1 MRGIINMENK
11 RLLSID
17 IFRGLTVILMTI
29 VNNPGDWGHI
39 YAPLEHAEWHGYTL
53 TDLVFPSFLFI
64 VGISTVLSKPSE
76 DQLLKICKRALRIF
90 LLGLSLSFFSKIKA
104 GDFTLVIRLLAMAL
118 ATVAFLGDYPLRRQ
132 FWGAL
137 GAFVL
142 LIGLCFSG
150 LTDFESVRIPGVLQ
164 RIAVVYLLVSL
175 LHAYTSLRVQIG
187 VFIASLVGYWALM
200 SFVEVPGIGASNL
213 EVNKNLAAWLD
224 NYLLEGHLWASAK
237 TWDPE
242 GILSTL
248 PAVATGLVGLFAG
261 RYLQGSPEGVSP
273 EGDSPEG
280 VSPKGMSPKGVSPKG
295 DSPEGDSPKGD
306 SPEGMSPKEVSP
318 KASVLFAVGAL
329 ALVVGTIWG
338 WYFPINKAL
347 WTSSYVLVAAGWD
360 LLLLAV
366 LQATVHSGTMADR
379 YWKPV
384 LIFGMNPML
393 VFFFSGIIPR
403 VLGMIKIGEEG
414 LTSWIYSQGIEPI
427 FADKINASLAGALIY
442 VLIWAVILAFF
453 DRQKRYYKV

>member
-1 MRGIINMENK
+1 MQDIINMENK

-39 YAPLEHAEWHGYTL
+39 YAPLEHAEWHGYTF

-76 DQLLKICKRALRIF
+76 DQLLKIFKRAFRIF
-90 LLGLSLSFFSKIKA
+90 LLGLSLSFFSKIHA
-104 GDFTLVIRLLAMAL
+104 GDFTLIVRLLAMAA
-118 ATVAFLGDYPLRRQ
+118 ATVAFLGDYSLKGQ
-132 FWGAL
+132 FWVAV

-142 LIGLCFSG
+142 MIGLCFSG
-150 LTDFESVRIPGVLQ
+150 LTDFEHVRIPGVLQ

-187 VFIASLVGYWALM
+187 VFIISLVGYWALM
-200 SFVEVPGIGASNL
+200 SFVEVPGIGAANL

-248 PAVATGLVGLFAG
+248 PALATGLAGLFAG
-261 RYLQGSPEGVSP
+261 RYLQGSP
-273 EGDSPEG
+273 
-280 VSPKGMSPKGVSPKG
+280 
-295 DSPEGDSPKGD
+295 
-306 SPEGMSPKEVSP
+306 
-318 KASVLFAVGAL
+318 KAAVLFAVGAL
-329 ALVVGTIWG
+329 ALVAGTVWG

-366 LQATVHSGTMADR
+366 LQATIRSDR

-414 LTSWIYSQGIEPI
+414 LTSWIYSQGIEPL

-442 VLIWAVILAFF
+442 VLIWVAILTFF

>member
-1 MRGIINMENK
+1 MQVITNNMENK

-17 IFRGLTVILMTI
+17 IFRGLTVILMTV
-29 VNNPGDWGHI
+29 VNNPGDWEHI

-64 VGISTVLSKPSE
+64 VGISTVLSRPSE
-76 DQLLKICKRALRIF
+76 DHLLKIFKRALRIF
-90 LLGLSLSFFSKIKA
+90 LLGLSLSFFSKIHA
-104 GDFTLVIRLLAMAL
+104 GDFTLVVRLLAMAV
-118 ATVAFLGDYPLRRQ
+118 ATIAFLGDYDLRRQ
-132 FWGAL
+132 FWVAVGV
-137 GAFVL
+137 FVL

-150 LTDFESVRIPGVLQ
+150 LTDFEHVRIPGVLQ

-175 LHAYTSLRVQIG
+175 LHAYTSLRFQIA
-187 VFIASLVGYWALM
+187 VFFASLVGYWALM
-200 SFVEVPGIGASNL
+200 SFVEVPGIGAANL

-224 NYLLEGHLWASAK
+224 NFLLEGHLWASSK

-248 PAVATGLVGLFAG
+248 PAVATGLAGLFAG
-261 RYLQGSPEGVSP
+261 RYLQGSP
-273 EGDSPEG
+273 
-280 VSPKGMSPKGVSPKG
+280 
-295 DSPEGDSPKGD
+295 
-306 SPEGMSPKEVSP
+306 
-318 KASVLFAVGAL
+318 KASVLFAVGAIS
-329 ALVVGTIWG
+329 LVLGTIWG

-360 LLLLAV
+360 MLLLAV
-366 LQATVHSGTMADR
+366 LQATIHSGIMADR

-403 VLGMIKIGEEG
+403 VLGMIKIGDQG
-414 LTSWIYSQGIEPI
+414 LTSWIYSQGIEPL

-442 VLIWAVILAFF
+442 VLIWAGILSFF
-453 DRQKRYYKV
+453 DWRKRYYKV

>member
-1 MRGIINMENK
+1 MEQK

-76 DQLLKICKRALRIF
+76 DQLLKIFKRALRIF
-90 LLGLSLSFFSKIKA
+90 LLGLSLSFFSKIHA
-104 GDFTLVIRLLAMAL
+104 GDFTFIVRLLAMAA
-118 ATVAFLGDYPLRRQ
+118 ATVAFLGDYSLKRQ
-132 FWGAL
+132 FWVAV

-142 LIGLCFSG
+142 MIGLCFSG

-164 RIAVVYLLVSL
+164 RIAVVYLLVGL
-175 LHAYTSLRVQIG
+175 LHFYASLRIQIV

-200 SFVEVPGIGASNL
+200 HFVEVPGIGAANL

-224 NYLLEGHLWASAK
+224 NYLLEGHLWASSK

-248 PAVATGLVGLFAG
+248 PAVATGLAGLFAG
-261 RYLQGSPEGVSP
+261 RYLQGSA
-273 EGDSPEG
+273 
-280 VSPKGMSPKGVSPKG
+280 
-295 DSPEGDSPKGD
+295 
-306 SPEGMSPKEVSP
+306 
-318 KASVLFAVGAL
+318 KASVLFAAGAIAL
-329 ALVVGTIWG
+329 AAGTVWG

-366 LQATVHSGTMADR
+366 LQATIHSDK

-414 LTSWIYSQGIEPI
+414 LTSWIYSQRIEPL

-442 VLIWAVILAFF
+442 VVIWAGILAFF
-453 DRQKRYYKV
+453 DSRKRYYKV

>member
-29 VNNPGDWGHI
+29 VNNPGDWVHI

-64 VGISTVLSKPSE
+64 VGISTVLSKPSQ
-76 DQLLKICKRALRIF
+76 DQLLKIFKRALRIF

-104 GDFTLVIRLLAMAL
+104 GDFTLVVRLLAMAL
-118 ATVAFLGDYPLRRQ
+118 ATIAFLGDYPLRRQ
-132 FWGAL
+132 FWVAV

-200 SFVEVPGIGASNL
+200 SFVEVPGIGAANL

-224 NYLLEGHLWASAK
+224 NYLLEGHLWASSK

-248 PAVATGLVGLFAG
+248 PAVATGLAGLFAG
-261 RYLQGSPEGVSP
+261 RYLQGSLEGVSPEGMSPEGVSP
-273 EGDSPEG
+273 EGGSPEG
-280 VSPKGMSPKGVSPKG
+280 QSPKAS
-295 DSPEGDSPKGD
+295 
-306 SPEGMSPKEVSP
+306 SP
-318 KASVLFAVGAL
+318 KASVLFAVGAI
-329 ALVVGTIWG
+329 ALVAGTVWG

-366 LQATVHSGTMADR
+366 LQATVHSDR

-403 VLGMIKIGEEG
+403 VLGMIKIGDEG

-442 VLIWAVILAFF
+442 VLIWAAILAFF

>member
-1 MRGIINMENK
+1 MENK

-76 DQLLKICKRALRIF
+76 DQLLKIFKRSLRIF

-104 GDFTLVIRLLAMAL
+104 GDYTLFLRLLAMAL

-132 FWGAL
+132 FWVAVA
-137 GAFVL
+137 AFVL
-142 LIGLCFSG
+142 MIGLCFSG
-150 LTDFESVRIPGVLQ
+150 LIDFEHVRIPGVLQ

-175 LHAYTSLRVQIG
+175 LHAYTSLRVQVG
-187 VFIASLVGYWALM
+187 VFIGSLAGYWALM
-200 SFVEVPGIGASNL
+200 NFVEVPGIGAANL

-224 NYLLEGHLWASAK
+224 NYLLEGHLWATSK

-248 PAVATGLVGLFAG
+248 PAVATGLAGLFAG
-261 RYLQGSPEGVSP
+261 RYLQGSL

-280 VSPKGMSPKGVSPKG
+280 
-295 DSPEGDSPKGD
+295 E
-306 SPEGMSPKEVSP
+306 SP
-318 KASVLFAVGAL
+318 KASVLFAAGAIS
-329 ALVVGTIWG
+329 LVLGTIWG

-360 LLLLAV
+360 LLLLGV
-366 LQATVHSGTMADR
+366 LQATVHSAIITDR

-403 VLGMIKIGEEG
+403 VLGMIKIGDEG
-414 LTSWIYSQGIEPI
+414 LTSWIYSQGIEPL
-427 FADKINASLAGALIY
+427 FAEKINASLAGALIY
-442 VLIWAVILAFF
+442 VLIWAAILFFF
-453 DRQKRYYKV
+453 DARKRYYKV

>member
-1 MRGIINMENK
+1 MQDIINMENK

-76 DQLLKICKRALRIF
+76 DQLLKIFKRALRIF
-90 LLGLSLSFFSKIKA
+90 LLGLSLSFFSKIHA
-104 GDFTLVIRLLAMAL
+104 GDFTLIVRLLAMAA
-118 ATVAFLGDYPLRRQ
+118 ATVGFLGDYSLKGQ

-142 LIGLCFSG
+142 MIGLCFSG
-150 LTDFESVRIPGVLQ
+150 LTDFEHVRIPGVLQ

-175 LHAYTSLRVQIG
+175 LHAYTSLRVQIS
-187 VFIASLVGYWALM
+187 VFIISLVGYWALM
-200 SFVEVPGIGASNL
+200 SFVEVPGIGTANL

-248 PAVATGLVGLFAG
+248 PALATGLAGLFAG
-261 RYLQGSPEGVSP
+261 RYLQGSP
-273 EGDSPEG
+273 
-280 VSPKGMSPKGVSPKG
+280 
-295 DSPEGDSPKGD
+295 
-306 SPEGMSPKEVSP
+306 
-318 KASVLFAVGAL
+318 KAAVLFAVGAL
-329 ALVVGTIWG
+329 ALVAGTVWG

-366 LQATVHSGTMADR
+366 LQATIRSDR

-403 VLGMIKIGEEG
+403 ALGMIKIGEEG
-414 LTSWIYSQGIEPI
+414 LTSWIYSKGIEPL

-442 VLIWAVILAFF
+442 VLIWAAILTFF

>member
-1 MRGIINMENK
+1 MENK

-76 DQLLKICKRALRIF
+76 DQLPKIFKRALRIF
-90 LLGLSLSFFSKIKA
+90 LLGLTLSFFSKIKA
-104 GDFTLVIRLLAMAL
+104 GDYTLFLRLLAMAL

-132 FWGAL
+132 FWVAL

-142 LIGLCFSG
+142 MIGLCFSG
-150 LTDFESVRIPGVLQ
+150 LTDFEHVRIPGVLQ

-175 LHAYTSLRVQIG
+175 LHAYTSLRIQVG
-187 VFIASLVGYWALM
+187 VFIGSLAGYWALM
-200 SFVEVPGIGASNL
+200 NFVEVPGLGAANL

-224 NYLLEGHLWASAK
+224 NYLLEGHLWATSK

-248 PAVATGLVGLFAG
+248 PAVATGLAGLFAG
-261 RYLQGSPEGVSP
+261 RYLQGSPEG
-273 EGDSPEG
+273 G
-280 VSPKGMSPKGVSPKG
+280 SPKAI
-295 DSPEGDSPKGD
+295 
-306 SPEGMSPKEVSP
+306 SP
-318 KASVLFAVGAL
+318 KASVLFAAGAIS
-329 ALVVGTIWG
+329 LVLGTIWG

-366 LQATVHSGTMADR
+366 LQATVHSAIIADR

-403 VLGMIKIGEEG
+403 VLGMIKIGDEG
-414 LTSWIYSQGIEPI
+414 LTSWIYSQGIEPL
-427 FADKINASLAGALIY
+427 FVEKINASLAGALIY
-442 VLIWAVILAFF
+442 VLIWGAILFFF
-453 DRQKRYYKV
+453 DARKRYYKV

>member
-1 MRGIINMENK
+1 MQDIINMENK

-76 DQLLKICKRALRIF
+76 DQLWKIFKRALRIF
-90 LLGLSLSFFSKIKA
+90 LLGLSLSFFSKIHA
-104 GDFTLVIRLLAMAL
+104 GDFTLVVRLLAMAL
-118 ATVAFLGDYPLRRQ
+118 ATVAFLGDYSLRRQ
-132 FWGAL
+132 FWVAV

-142 LIGLCFSG
+142 MIGLCFSG
-150 LTDFESVRIPGVLQ
+150 LTDFEHVRIPGVLQ
-164 RIAVVYLLVSL
+164 RIAVVYLLVGL
-175 LHAYTSLRVQIG
+175 LHFYASLRVQMG
-187 VFIASLVGYWALM
+187 VFTASLVGYWALM
-200 SFVEVPGIGASNL
+200 NFVDVPGIGAANL

-224 NYLLEGHLWASAK
+224 NYLLEGHLWATSK

-248 PAVATGLVGLFAG
+248 PALATGLAGLFAG
-261 RYLQGSPEGVSP
+261 RYLQGSP
-273 EGDSPEG
+273 
-280 VSPKGMSPKGVSPKG
+280 
-295 DSPEGDSPKGD
+295 
-306 SPEGMSPKEVSP
+306 
-318 KASVLFAVGAL
+318 KAAVLFAAGAISL
-329 ALVVGTIWG
+329 AAGTVWG

-366 LQATVHSGTMADR
+366 LQATIRSDT

-403 VLGMIKIGEEG
+403 VLGMIKIGEDG
-414 LTSWIYSQGIEPI
+414 LTSWIYSQGIEPL

-442 VLIWAVILAFF
+442 VVIWAGILAFF
-453 DRQKRYYKV
+453 DSRKRYFKV

>member
-1 MRGIINMENK
+1 MQDIINMENK

-76 DQLLKICKRALRIF
+76 DQLLKIFKRALRIF
-90 LLGLSLSFFSKIKA
+90 LLGLSLSFFSKIHA
-104 GDFTLVIRLLAMAL
+104 GDFTLIVRLLAMAA
-118 ATVAFLGDYPLRRQ
+118 ATVAFLGDYSLKGQ
-132 FWGAL
+132 FWVAV

-142 LIGLCFSG
+142 MIGLCFSG
-150 LTDFESVRIPGVLQ
+150 LTDFEHVRIPGVLQ

-175 LHAYTSLRVQIG
+175 LHAYTSLRVQIS
-187 VFIASLVGYWALM
+187 VFIISLVGYWALM
-200 SFVEVPGIGASNL
+200 SFVEVPGIGAANL

-248 PAVATGLVGLFAG
+248 PALATGLAGLFAG
-261 RYLQGSPEGVSP
+261 RYLQGSP
-273 EGDSPEG
+273 
-280 VSPKGMSPKGVSPKG
+280 
-295 DSPEGDSPKGD
+295 
-306 SPEGMSPKEVSP
+306 
-318 KASVLFAVGAL
+318 KAAVLFAVGAL
-329 ALVVGTIWG
+329 ALVAGTVWG

-366 LQATVHSGTMADR
+366 LQATIRSDR

-403 VLGMIKIGEEG
+403 VLGMIKIGDEG
-414 LTSWIYSQGIEPI
+414 LTSWIYSQGIEPL

-442 VLIWAVILAFF
+442 VLIWTAILTFF

>member
-1 MRGIINMENK
+1 MRDIINMENK

-76 DQLLKICKRALRIF
+76 DQLLKIFKRALRIF
-90 LLGLSLSFFSKIKA
+90 LLGLSLSFFSKIKV
-104 GDFTLVIRLLAMAL
+104 GDFTLVVRLLAIAA
-118 ATVAFLGDYPLRRQ
+118 ATVAFLGDYSLKRQ
-132 FWGAL
+132 FWVAV

-142 LIGLCFSG
+142 MMGLCFSG
-150 LTDFESVRIPGVLQ
+150 LTDFEHVRILGVLQ
-164 RIAVVYLLVSL
+164 RIAVVYLLVGL
-175 LHAYTSLRVQIG
+175 LHFYTSLRVHIV
-187 VFIASLVGYWALM
+187 VFIACLVGYWALM
-200 SFVEVPGIGASNL
+200 TFVYVPGIGTANL

-224 NYLLEGHLWASAK
+224 NYLLEGHLWATSK

-248 PAVATGLVGLFAG
+248 PAVATGLAGLFAG
-261 RYLQGSPEGVSP
+261 RYLQGSA
-273 EGDSPEG
+273 
-280 VSPKGMSPKGVSPKG
+280 
-295 DSPEGDSPKGD
+295 
-306 SPEGMSPKEVSP
+306 
-318 KASVLFAVGAL
+318 KASVLFAAGAIAL
-329 ALVVGTIWG
+329 AAGTVWG

-366 LQATVHSGTMADR
+366 LQATIRSDH

-403 VLGMIKIGEEG
+403 VLGMIKIGEDG
-414 LTSWIYSQGIEPI
+414 LTSWIYSQGIEPL

-442 VLIWAVILAFF
+442 VVIWAGILAFF
-453 DRQKRYYKV
+453 DSRKRYYKV

>member
-39 YAPLEHAEWHGYTL
+39 YAPLEHAAWHGYTL

-64 VGISTVLSKPSE
+64 VGISTVLSKPSQ
-76 DQLLKICKRALRIF
+76 DQLLKSCKRALRIF

-104 GDFTLVIRLLAMAL
+104 GDFTLVVRLLAMAL
-118 ATVAFLGDYPLRRQ
+118 ATMAFLGDYPLRRQ
-132 FWGAL
+132 FWVAV

-200 SFVEVPGIGASNL
+200 SFVEVPGIGAANL

-224 NYLLEGHLWASAK
+224 NYLLEGHLWASSK

-248 PAVATGLVGLFAG
+248 PALATGLAGLFAG
-261 RYLQGSPEGVSP
+261 RYLQGSPEGQST
-273 EGDSPEG
+273 
-280 VSPKGMSPKGVSPKG
+280 
-295 DSPEGDSPKGD
+295 
-306 SPEGMSPKEVSP
+306 

-329 ALVVGTIWG
+329 ALVAGTIWG

-366 LQATVHSGTMADR
+366 LQATVHSDR

-414 LTSWIYSQGIEPI
+414 LTSWIYSHGIEPI

-442 VLIWAVILAFF
+442 VLIWAAILAFF

>member
-1 MRGIINMENK
+1 MENK

-29 VNNPGDWGHI
+29 VNNPGDWDHI

-76 DQLLKICKRALRIF
+76 DQLLKIFKRALRIF
-90 LLGLSLSFFSKIKA
+90 LLGLSLSFFSKIHA
-104 GDFTLVIRLLAMAL
+104 GDFTFIVRLLAMAL
-118 ATVAFLGDYPLRRQ
+118 STIAFLGDYPLRRQ
-132 FWGAL
+132 FWVAV

-142 LIGLCFSG
+142 MIGLCFSG

-164 RIAVVYLLVSL
+164 RIAVVYLLVGL
-175 LHAYTSLRVQIG
+175 LHFYATLRIQIV
-187 VFIASLVGYWALM
+187 VFIASLLGYWALM
-200 SFVEVPGIGASNL
+200 CFVEVPGIGAANL

-248 PAVATGLVGLFAG
+248 PALATGLAGLFAG
-261 RYLQGSPEGVSP
+261 RYLNN
-273 EGDSPEG
+273 
-280 VSPKGMSPKGVSPKG
+280 SPKGG
-295 DSPEGDSPKGD
+295 
-306 SPEGMSPKEVSP
+306 SP

-329 ALVVGTIWG
+329 ALVAGTAWG

-366 LQATVHSGTMADR
+366 LQATIQSDR

-403 VLGMIKIGEEG
+403 VLGMIKIGDEG
-414 LTSWIYSQGIEPI
+414 LTSWIYSQGIEP
-427 FADKINASLAGALIY
+427 FFTDKINASLAGALIY
-442 VLIWAVILAFF
+442 VLIWAAILTFF

>member
-64 VGISTVLSKPSE
+64 VGISTVLSKPSQ
-76 DQLLKICKRALRIF
+76 DQLLKIFKRALRIF

-104 GDFTLVIRLLAMAL
+104 GDFTLILRLFAMAL
-118 ATVAFLGDYPLRRQ
+118 ATIAFLGDYPLRRQ
-132 FWGAL
+132 FWVAV

-175 LHAYTSLRVQIG
+175 LHAYTSLRIQIV
-187 VFIASLVGYWALM
+187 VFIASLLGYWALM
-200 SFVEVPGIGASNL
+200 SFVEVPGIGAANL

-248 PAVATGLVGLFAG
+248 PALATGLAGLFAG

-273 EGDSPEG
+273 EGMSPEA
-280 VSPKGMSPKGVSPKG
+280 S
-295 DSPEGDSPKGD
+295 
-306 SPEGMSPKEVSP
+306 SP
-318 KASVLFAVGAL
+318 KASVLFAVGAI
-329 ALVVGTIWG
+329 ALVAGTVWG

-366 LQATVHSGTMADR
+366 LQATVHSGIIADR

-403 VLGMIKIGEEG
+403 VLGMIKIGDEG

-442 VLIWAVILAFF
+442 ALIWAAILAFF

>member
-1 MRGIINMENK
+1 MPGITNMENK

-76 DQLLKICKRALRIF
+76 DQLLKSCKRALRIF
-90 LLGLSLSFFSKIKA
+90 LLGLSLSFFSKIKV
-104 GDFTLVIRLLAMAL
+104 GDYTLVARLLAMAL
-118 ATVAFLGDYPLRRQ
+118 ATMAFLGDYPLRRQ
-132 FWGAL
+132 FWVAVA
-137 GAFVL
+137 AFVL

-150 LTDFESVRIPGVLQ
+150 LTDFEHVRIPGVLQ
-164 RIAVVYLLVSL
+164 RIAVVYLVVSL

-187 VFIASLVGYWALM
+187 VFIGSLAGYWALM
-200 SFVEVPGIGASNL
+200 HFVEVPGIGSANL

-224 NYLLEGHLWASAK
+224 NYLLEGHLWATSK

-248 PAVATGLVGLFAG
+248 PAVATGLAGLFAG
-261 RYLQGSPEGVSP
+261 RYLQGR
-273 EGDSPEG
+273 
-280 VSPKGMSPKGVSPKG
+280 
-295 DSPEGDSPKGD
+295 
-306 SPEGMSPKEVSP
+306 P
-318 KASVLFAVGAL
+318 KASVLFAAGAI
-329 ALVVGTIWG
+329 ALVFGTVWG
-338 WYFPINKAL
+338 WHFPINKAL

-366 LQATVHSGTMADR
+366 LQATVHSAIIADR

-414 LTSWIYSQGIEPI
+414 LTSWIYSQGIEPL
-427 FADKINASLAGALIY
+427 FADKMNASLAGALIY
-442 VLIWAVILAFF
+442 VGIWAAILFFF
-453 DRQKRYYKV
+453 DARKRYYKV

>member
-1 MRGIINMENK
+1 MENK

-29 VNNPGDWGHI
+29 VNNPGDWDHI

-76 DQLLKICKRALRIF
+76 DQLLKIFKRALRIF
-90 LLGLSLSFFSKIKA
+90 LLGLSLSFFSKIHA
-104 GDFTLVIRLLAMAL
+104 GDFTFIVRLLAMAL
-118 ATVAFLGDYPLRRQ
+118 STIAFLGDYPLRRQ
-132 FWGAL
+132 FWVAV

-142 LIGLCFSG
+142 MIGLCFSG

-164 RIAVVYLLVSL
+164 RIAVVYLLVGL
-175 LHAYTSLRVQIG
+175 LHFYATLRIQIV
-187 VFIASLVGYWALM
+187 VFIASLLGYWALM
-200 SFVEVPGIGASNL
+200 CFVEVPGIGAANL

-248 PAVATGLVGLFAG
+248 PALATGLAGLFAG
-261 RYLQGSPEGVSP
+261 RYLNN
-273 EGDSPEG
+273 
-280 VSPKGMSPKGVSPKG
+280 SPKGG
-295 DSPEGDSPKGD
+295 
-306 SPEGMSPKEVSP
+306 SP

-329 ALVVGTIWG
+329 ALVAGTAWG

-366 LQATVHSGTMADR
+366 LQATIQSDR

-403 VLGMIKIGEEG
+403 VLGMIKIGDEG

-427 FADKINASLAGALIY
+427 FTDKINASLAGALIY
-442 VLIWAVILAFF
+442 VLIWAAILTFF

>member
-1 MRGIINMENK
+1 MENK

-17 IFRGLTVILMTI
+17 IFRGLTVILMTV
-29 VNNPGDWGHI
+29 VNNPGDWEHI

-64 VGISTVLSKPSE
+64 VGISTVLSRPSE
-76 DQLLKICKRALRIF
+76 DHLLKIFKRALRIF
-90 LLGLSLSFFSKIKA
+90 LLGLSLSFFSKIHA
-104 GDFTLVIRLLAMAL
+104 GDFTLVVRLLAMAL
-118 ATVAFLGDYPLRRQ
+118 ATVAFLGDYDLRRQ
-132 FWGAL
+132 FWVAVGV
-137 GAFVL
+137 FVL

-150 LTDFESVRIPGVLQ
+150 LTDFEHVRIPGVLQ
-164 RIAVVYLLVSL
+164 RIALVYLLVSL
-175 LHAYTSLRVQIG
+175 LHAYTSLRFQIA
-187 VFIASLVGYWALM
+187 VFFASLVGYWALM
-200 SFVEVPGIGASNL
+200 SFVDVPGIGAANL

-224 NYLLEGHLWASAK
+224 NFLLEGHLWASSK

-248 PAVATGLVGLFAG
+248 PAVATGLAGLFAG
-261 RYLQGSPEGVSP
+261 RYLQGSPEGS
-273 EGDSPEG
+273 
-280 VSPKGMSPKGVSPKG
+280 
-295 DSPEGDSPKGD
+295 
-306 SPEGMSPKEVSP
+306 SPEGMSPEGESPKGGSPERGSP
-318 KASVLFAVGAL
+318 KASVLFAVGAIS
-329 ALVVGTIWG
+329 LVLGTIWG

-366 LQATVHSGTMADR
+366 LQATIHSWIQSDR

-403 VLGMIKIGEEG
+403 VLGMIKIGDQG
-414 LTSWIYSQGIEPI
+414 LTSWIYSQGIEPL

-442 VLIWAVILAFF
+442 VLIWAGILSFF
-453 DRQKRYYKV
+453 DWRKRYYKV

>member
-1 MRGIINMENK
+1 MENK

-76 DQLLKICKRALRIF
+76 DQLWKIFKRALRIF
-90 LLGLSLSFFSKIKA
+90 LLGLSLSFFSKIHA
-104 GDFTLVIRLLAMAL
+104 GDFTLVVRLLAMAA
-118 ATVAFLGDYPLRRQ
+118 ATVAFLGDYSLKKQ
-132 FWGAL
+132 FWVAV

-142 LIGLCFSG
+142 MIGLCFSG
-150 LTDFESVRIPGVLQ
+150 LTDFEHVRIPGVLQ
-164 RIAVVYLLVSL
+164 RIAVVYLLVGL
-175 LHAYTSLRVQIG
+175 LHFYASLRIQIV

-200 SFVEVPGIGASNL
+200 HFVEVPGIGAANL

-224 NYLLEGHLWASAK
+224 NYLLEGHLWASSK

-248 PAVATGLVGLFAG
+248 PAVATGLAGLFAG
-261 RYLQGSPEGVSP
+261 RYLNNSPEGESP
-273 EGDSPEG
+273 EGH
-280 VSPKGMSPKGVSPKG
+280 
-295 DSPEGDSPKGD
+295 
-306 SPEGMSPKEVSP
+306 SP
-318 KASVLFAVGAL
+318 KASVLFAAGAIAL
-329 ALVVGTIWG
+329 AVGTIWG

-366 LQATVHSGTMADR
+366 LQATIRSDK

-403 VLGMIKIGEEG
+403 VLGMIKIGEDG
-414 LTSWIYSQGIEPI
+414 LTSWIYSQGIEPL

-442 VLIWAVILAFF
+442 VVIWAGILAFF
-453 DRQKRYYKV
+453 DSRKRYYKV

>member
-1 MRGIINMENK
+1 MENK

-76 DQLLKICKRALRIF
+76 DQLLKIFKRALRIF
-90 LLGLSLSFFSKIKA
+90 LLGLSLSFFSKIHA
-104 GDFTLVIRLLAMAL
+104 GDFTLIVRLLAMAA
-118 ATVAFLGDYPLRRQ
+118 ATVGFLGDYSLKGQ

-142 LIGLCFSG
+142 MIGLCFSG
-150 LTDFESVRIPGVLQ
+150 LTDFEHVRIPGVLQ

-175 LHAYTSLRVQIG
+175 LHAYTSLRVQIS
-187 VFIASLVGYWALM
+187 VFIISLVGYWALM
-200 SFVEVPGIGASNL
+200 SFVEVPGIGTANL

-248 PAVATGLVGLFAG
+248 PALATGLAGLFAG
-261 RYLQGSPEGVSP
+261 RYLQGSP
-273 EGDSPEG
+273 
-280 VSPKGMSPKGVSPKG
+280 
-295 DSPEGDSPKGD
+295 
-306 SPEGMSPKEVSP
+306 
-318 KASVLFAVGAL
+318 KAAVLFAVGAL
-329 ALVVGTIWG
+329 ALVAGTVWG

-366 LQATVHSGTMADR
+366 LQATIRSDR

-403 VLGMIKIGEEG
+403 ALGMIKIGEEG
-414 LTSWIYSQGIEPI
+414 LTSWIYSKGIEPL

-442 VLIWAVILAFF
+442 VLIWAAILTFF

>member
-1 MRGIINMENK
+1 MRVIINMENK

-76 DQLLKICKRALRIF
+76 DQLLKIFKRALRIF

-104 GDFTLVIRLLAMAL
+104 GDYTLVLRLLAMAL

-132 FWGAL
+132 FWVAVA
-137 GAFVL
+137 AFVL

-150 LTDFESVRIPGVLQ
+150 LTDFEHVRIPGVLQ

-187 VFIASLVGYWALM
+187 IFIGSLVGYWALM
-200 SFVEVPGIGASNL
+200 HFVEVPGIGAANL
-213 EVNKNLAAWLD
+213 EVNRNLAAWLD
-224 NYLLEGHLWASAK
+224 NYLLDGQLWATSR

-248 PAVATGLVGLFAG
+248 PAVATGLAGLFAG
-261 RYLQGSPEGVSP
+261 RYLQS
-273 EGDSPEG
+273 
-280 VSPKGMSPKGVSPKG
+280 
-295 DSPEGDSPKGD
+295 
-306 SPEGMSPKEVSP
+306 SP
-318 KASVLFAVGAL
+318 KASVLAAAGAIAL
-329 ALVVGTIWG
+329 AAGTVWG

-360 LLLLAV
+360 LLLLGV
-366 LQATVHSGTMADR
+366 LQATVHSAIIADR

-403 VLGMIKIGEEG
+403 VLGMIKIGDEG
-414 LTSWIYSQGIEPI
+414 LTSWIYSQGIEPL
-427 FADKINASLAGALIY
+427 FVEKINASLAGALIY
-442 VLIWAVILAFF
+442 VLIWAVILFFF
-453 DRQKRYYKV
+453 DARKRYYKV

>member
-1 MRGIINMENK
+1 MRDIINMENK

-76 DQLLKICKRALRIF
+76 DQLLKIFKRALRIF
-90 LLGLSLSFFSKIKA
+90 LLGLSLSFFSKIHA
-104 GDFTLVIRLLAMAL
+104 GDFTLIVRLLAMAA
-118 ATVAFLGDYPLRRQ
+118 ATAAFLGDYSLKRQ
-132 FWGAL
+132 FWVAV

-142 LIGLCFSG
+142 MIGLCFSG
-150 LTDFESVRIPGVLQ
+150 LTDFEHVRIPGVLQ
-164 RIAVVYLLVSL
+164 RIAVVYLLVGL
-175 LHAYTSLRVQIG
+175 LHFYASLRIQIV
-187 VFIASLVGYWALM
+187 VFLASLVGYWALM
-200 SFVEVPGIGASNL
+200 NFVDVPGIGAANL

-224 NYLLEGHLWASAK
+224 NYLLEGHLWASSK

-248 PAVATGLVGLFAG
+248 PAVATGLAGLFAG
-261 RYLQGSPEGVSP
+261 RYLQGSP
-273 EGDSPEG
+273 
-280 VSPKGMSPKGVSPKG
+280 
-295 DSPEGDSPKGD
+295 
-306 SPEGMSPKEVSP
+306 
-318 KASVLFAVGAL
+318 KAAVLFAAGAIAL
-329 ALVVGTIWG
+329 AAGTIWG

-366 LQATVHSGTMADR
+366 LQATIRSDH

-403 VLGMIKIGEEG
+403 VLGMIKIGEDG
-414 LTSWIYSQGIEPI
+414 LTSWIYSQGIEPL

-442 VLIWAVILAFF
+442 VVIWAGILAYF
-453 DRQKRYYKV
+453 DSRKRYYKV

>member
-1 MRGIINMENK
+1 MENK

-76 DQLLKICKRALRIF
+76 DQLLKIFKRALRIF

-104 GDFTLVIRLLAMAL
+104 GDYTLFLRLLAMAL

-132 FWGAL
+132 FWVAL

-142 LIGLCFSG
+142 MIGLCFSG
-150 LTDFESVRIPGVLQ
+150 LTDFEHVRIPGVLQ

-187 VFIASLVGYWALM
+187 VFIASIAGYWALM
-200 SFVEVPGIGASNL
+200 HFVDVPGIGAANL

-224 NYLLEGHLWASAK
+224 NYLLEGHLWATSK

-248 PAVATGLVGLFAG
+248 PAVATGLAGLFAG
-261 RYLQGSPEGVSP
+261 RYLQGSP
-273 EGDSPEG
+273 
-280 VSPKGMSPKGVSPKG
+280 M
-295 DSPEGDSPKGD
+295 
-306 SPEGMSPKEVSP
+306 
-318 KASVLFAVGAL
+318 ASVLFAAGAIS
-329 ALVVGTIWG
+329 LVLGTIWG

-360 LLLLAV
+360 LLLLGV
-366 LQATVHSGTMADR
+366 LQATVHSAIITDR

-403 VLGMIKIGEEG
+403 VLGMIKIGDEG
-414 LTSWIYSQGIEPI
+414 LTIWIYSQGIEPL
-427 FADKINASLAGALIY
+427 FTDKINASLAGALIY
-442 VLIWAVILAFF
+442 VLIWAAILFFF
-453 DRQKRYYKV
+453 DARKRYYKV

>member
-1 MRGIINMENK
+1 MRDIINMENK

-29 VNNPGDWGHI
+29 VNNPGDWEHI

-76 DQLLKICKRALRIF
+76 DQLLKIFKRALRIF

-104 GDFTLVIRLLAMAL
+104 GDFTLIVRLLAMAA
-118 ATVAFLGDYPLRRQ
+118 ATVAFLGDYSLKRQ
-132 FWGAL
+132 FWVAV

-142 LIGLCFSG
+142 MIGLCFSG
-150 LTDFESVRIPGVLQ
+150 LTDFEHVRIPGVLQ
-164 RIAVVYLLVSL
+164 RIAVVYLLVGL
-175 LHAYTSLRVQIG
+175 LHFYASLRIQIVVFITSL
-187 VFIASLVGYWALM
+187 AGYWALM
-200 SFVEVPGIGASNL
+200 NFVDVPGIGAANL

-224 NYLLEGHLWASAK
+224 NYLLEGHLWASSK

-248 PAVATGLVGLFAG
+248 PAVATGLAGLFAG
-261 RYLQGSPEGVSP
+261 RYLQGSP
-273 EGDSPEG
+273 
-280 VSPKGMSPKGVSPKG
+280 
-295 DSPEGDSPKGD
+295 
-306 SPEGMSPKEVSP
+306 
-318 KASVLFAVGAL
+318 KASVLFAAGAIAL
-329 ALVVGTIWG
+329 AAGTIWG

-366 LQATVHSGTMADR
+366 LQATIRSDK

-414 LTSWIYSQGIEPI
+414 LTSWIYSQGIEPL

-442 VLIWAVILAFF
+442 VVIWAGILAFF
-453 DRQKRYYKV
+453 DSRKRYYKV

>member
-1 MRGIINMENK
+1 MRVITDMENK

-76 DQLLKICKRALRIF
+76 DQLLKSCKRAFRIF
-90 LLGLSLSFFSKIKA
+90 LLGLSLSFFSKIKV
-104 GDFTLVIRLLAMAL
+104 GDYTLVARLLAMAL

-132 FWGAL
+132 FWVAVA
-137 GAFVL
+137 AFVL

-150 LTDFESVRIPGVLQ
+150 MEDFEHVRIPGVLQ

-187 VFIASLVGYWALM
+187 VFIASLAGYWALM
-200 SFVEVPGIGASNL
+200 HFVEVPGIGAANL
-213 EVNKNLAAWLD
+213 EVNRNLAAWLD
-224 NYLLEGHLWASAK
+224 NYLLEGHLWATSK

-242 GILSTL
+242 GILTTL
-248 PAVATGLVGLFAG
+248 PAVATGLAGLFAG
-261 RYLQGSPEGVSP
+261 RYLQS
-273 EGDSPEG
+273 
-280 VSPKGMSPKGVSPKG
+280 
-295 DSPEGDSPKGD
+295 
-306 SPEGMSPKEVSP
+306 SP
-318 KASVLFAVGAL
+318 KASVLAAAGAIAL
-329 ALVVGTIWG
+329 AAGTVWG

-366 LQATVHSGTMADR
+366 LQATVLSGTMADR

-414 LTSWIYSQGIEPI
+414 LTSWIYSQGIEPL
-427 FADKINASLAGALIY
+427 FADKMNASLAGALIY
-442 VLIWAVILAFF
+442 VGIWAVILFFF
-453 DRQKRYYKV
+453 DARKRYYKV

>member
-1 MRGIINMENK
+1 MENK

-76 DQLLKICKRALRIF
+76 DQLWKICKRALRIF

-104 GDFTLVIRLLAMAL
+104 GDFTLVVRLLAMAL

-132 FWGAL
+132 FWVAV
-137 GAFVL
+137 GAFGL
-142 LIGLCFSG
+142 MIGLCFSG
-150 LTDFESVRIPGVLQ
+150 MEDFEHVRIPGVLQ
-164 RIAVVYLLVSL
+164 RIAVVYLLVGL
-175 LHAYTSLRVQIG
+175 LHTYTSVRVQTG
-187 VFIASLVGYWALM
+187 VFIASLAGYWALM
-200 SFVEVPGIGASNL
+200 NFVDVPGIGVANL

-224 NYLLEGHLWASAK
+224 NYLLEGHLWATSK

-248 PAVATGLVGLFAG
+248 PAVATGLAGLFAG
-261 RYLQGSPEGVSP
+261 RYLQGSPKGGSP
-273 EGDSPEG
+273 EGMSPEG
-280 VSPKGMSPKGVSPKG
+280 GSPKG
-295 DSPEGDSPKGD
+295 E
-306 SPEGMSPKEVSP
+306 SPEGMSPK
-318 KASVLFAVGAL
+318 ASVLVATGAIAL
-329 ALVVGTIWG
+329 AAGTIWG

-360 LLLLAV
+360 LLLLGF
-366 LQATVHSGTMADR
+366 LQATVHLGRMADR

-403 VLGMIKIGEEG
+403 VLGMIKIGDEG
-414 LTSWIYSQGIEPI
+414 LTSWIYSRGIEPL
-427 FADKINASLAGALIY
+427 FAEKINASLAGALIY
-442 VLIWAVILAFF
+442 VLIWAVILFFF
-453 DRQKRYYKV
+453 DARKRYYKV